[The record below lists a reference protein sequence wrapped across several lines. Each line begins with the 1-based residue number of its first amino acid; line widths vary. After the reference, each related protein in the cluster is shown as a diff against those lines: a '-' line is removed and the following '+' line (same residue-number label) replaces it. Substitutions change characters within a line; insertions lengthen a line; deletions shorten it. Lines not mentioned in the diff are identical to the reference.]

1 MSIDLIFNFCQAL
14 ALAGWLGLV
23 AAPLNR
29 RLLIGGARGVAV
41 VLAVAYLAQLLG
53 NTVPVEGGNF
63 NSISGVT
70 ALFSQ
75 PANVMLGWTHFLA
88 FDLFVGSWIVED
100 ASRDEFPHWA
110 IIPIL
115 IATLMIGP
123 IGLLIWFIVRS
134 IHRAQLGLL
143 VA

>member
-1 MSIDLIFNFCQAL
+1 MSVDLIFNFCQAL
-14 ALAGWLGLV
+14 ALAGWLALV
-23 AAPLNR
+23 TAPFNR
-29 RLLIGGARGVAV
+29 RLLIGAARGIAV
-41 VLAVAYLAQLLG
+41 VLSVAYLAQLLG

-63 NSISGVT
+63 NSIGGVT

-75 PANVMLGWTHFLA
+75 APNVMLGWTHFLA
-88 FDLFVGSWIVED
+88 FDLFVGSWIAED

-110 IIPIL
+110 VIPIL

-123 IGLLIWFIVRS
+123 VGLLIWFIVRS
-134 IHRAQLGLL
+134 IHRARIGQQ